1 MTPAVGGE
9 RDVPVPDPVA
19 REYLLLAL
27 RLDQHVPGLVDGY
40 YGPADLKAQVDLE
53 SLAPAARLAEDAG
66 RLRDRL
72 GEIDDRARRHW
83 LDVQLVALEAQARG
97 LAGEDMPYLDLVEG
111 LFDHRPERLPD
122 PTFRAIGREL
132 DTLVPG
138 DGPLEERLAAWD
150 AALTVPADRLP
161 AIGAW
166 LIERFRATAAATFG
180 LPDGEGLRLGFVRNQ
195 PWSGYNWYD
204 GGRRSRVDLNLDLP
218 VRAPDLIR
226 VLAHESYPGH
236 HLEHAMKDAH
246 LVDGLGRLESSVL
259 LINTPECLISE
270 GLADLGHRF
279 AVPGDAEAVIL
290 GELLERAG
298 LPDVPPA
305 SVVRVA
311 ALRRGLGAI
320 AVNAAL
326 MRHADGAGHDDVLA
340 YLIDLGLMN
349 PDRAAKRLSF
359 IEHPLWRTYV
369 FVYGEGE
376 ALLRRWLDGVP
387 EAEQAE
393 RFGRLLREAPTP
405 SDIAAE
411 VAAAT

>member
-1 MTPAVGGE
+1 MPSA
-9 RDVPVPDPVA
+9 
-19 REYLLLAL
+19 
-27 RLDQHVPGLVDGY
+27 
-40 YGPADLKAQVDLE
+40 
-53 SLAPAARLAEDAG
+53 
-66 RLRDRL
+66 LRDRL
-72 GEIDDRARRHW
+72 GDVDDPVRRQW

-97 LAGEDMPYLDLVEG
+97 LAGQDMPYLDLVER

-122 PTFRAIGREL
+122 APFRAIGREL
-132 DTLVPG
+132 ETLVPG

-150 AALTVPADRLP
+150 ASLTVPGDRLP

-166 LIERFRATAAATFG
+166 LIEQFRATAAATFG

-218 VRAPDLIR
+218 VRAPDLIH

-236 HLEHAMKDAH
+236 HLEHTMKEAH

-279 AVPGDAEAVIL
+279 AVPGDSEAVIL

-298 LPDVPPA
+298 LPDTPPA
-305 SVVRVA
+305 RVVRVA

-326 MRHADGAGHDDVLA
+326 LRHADGTGHDDVLA
-340 YLIDLGLMN
+340 YLVDVGLMS
-349 PDRAAKRLSF
+349 PERAAKRLSF
-359 IEHPLWRTYV
+359 IEHPLWRS
-369 FVYGEGE
+369 
-376 ALLRRWLDGVP
+376 LRLRL
-387 EAEQAE
+387 Q
-393 RFGRLLREAPTP
+393 RGRGTPAPLAGRCPGSRTGRAIRTPPARSSDAVRHRRRGRRSRLRQGYTDSLGSAG
-405 SDIAAE
+405 AATAAT
-411 VAAAT
+411 AAADAADTPVATSTVGSAHSKIERSSPSPS